1 MALPQ
6 FSRNYTR
13 SGAYENPITP
23 VDTQSG
29 AIWANAIQGIGNTV
43 VKTIDTLNA
52 KAEAKVKETQ
62 KILDENARF
71 VLTENNTFIANA
83 SKAGLKNP
91 SFAKAGMDII
101 RLKSQAYFDMK
112 AGKEGA
118 VERFTKYSS
127 KLGELIELGKAGIAA
142 DDSYSSDYITNYSNV
157 NTPGGISTTNGL
169 NPSGSMNYNLAMPV
183 RVGGTKNPNEE
194 WYLDDNDNIRT
205 KYTSDQIKSA
215 YERGEIKNPYIDTNP
230 IDLFSFDAGKI
241 DDVRTD
247 INSFF
252 NQSGIIKEGKLG
264 KGYYNN
270 DVQVIKSKDNKTEYN
285 YQTVNP
291 SAVAAASSSFISAKS
306 KSYLKRP
313 AAALNVWNHILD
325 QGRSINNGE
334 PIELELSKGTAG
346 TAFTPESSKIFT
358 EAMSQYAFNL
368 LPKGNQ
374 GTIRRLTPTP
384 SNNTKPQ
391 AGFKKNYIDAFMA
404 DPVDFYEKRFS
415 IGEQD
420 SIYKSFSYD
429 KNNGIITL
437 QLSDV
442 EFEVEDKKGNKT
454 TEFEEQQPQSFSIY
468 SPDGQRL
475 LRDIIKSDVQLGS
488 KREDIISFI
497 DQNYPT
503 PPAGYGVTRPSEG
516 LNWNPITQSIE

>member
-23 VDTQSG
+23 VDTKSG

-43 VKTIDTLNA
+43 ARTLQTLSA
-52 KAEAKVKETQ
+52 QAETKVKQTQ
-62 KILDENARF
+62 KILDENAKF
-71 VLTENNTFIANA
+71 VLTENNAFIANA

-118 VERFTKYSS
+118 GESFTKYSS

-142 DDSYSSDYITNYSNV
+142 NESYNSDYITNYANV
-157 NTPGGISTTNGL
+157 NTPGGISTTSGL
-169 NPSGSMNYNLAMPV
+169 NPSGSINYNLAMPV
-183 RVGGTKNPNEE
+183 RIGGTKNPNEE
-194 WYLDDNDNIRT
+194 WYLDDDDNIRI
-205 KYTSDQIKSA
+205 KYTSDQITAA
-215 YERGEIKNPYIDTNP
+215 YGKGEIENAYIDTNP

-241 DDVRTD
+241 DDIRTD
-247 INSFF
+247 INKFY
-252 NQSGIIKEGKLG
+252 NQSGIVKEGKIG

-270 DVQVIKSKDNKTEYN
+270 DIQVIKSKDGKTEYN
-285 YQTVNP
+285 YQTINP
-291 SAVAAASSSFISAKS
+291 SAVAAGTSSFISAKS

-325 QGRSINNGE
+325 QGKGINNGE
-334 PIELELSKGTAG
+334 PVELELSKGTAG

-374 GTIRRLTPTP
+374 GTIRRLTPIT
-384 SNNTKPQ
+384 SGGKDTQ
-391 AGFKKNYIDAFMA
+391 AGFKKNYLDAFTK
-404 DPVDFYEKRFS
+404 DPAAFYNKRFS
-415 IGEQD
+415 IGQED
-420 SIYKSFSYD
+420 STYKDFSYNE
-429 KNNGIITL
+429 KTGFITL
-437 QLSDV
+437 QESDR
-442 EFEVEDKKGNKT
+442 EYEVEDKKGNVT
-454 TEFEEQQPQSFSIY
+454 IELEEQEPQSFNVY
-468 SPDGQRL
+468 SPQGQRL

-503 PPAGYGVTRPSEG
+503 PPAPSAPQEGVLTWDG
-516 LNWNPITQSIE
+516 TGFVKG

>member
-23 VDTQSG
+23 VDTQTG

-71 VLTENNTFIANA
+71 VLTENNAFIANA

-112 AGKEGA
+112 AGKEDA
-118 VERFTKYSS
+118 EERFTKYSS
-127 KLGELIELGKAGIAA
+127 KLGELIELGKAGVAA
-142 DDSYSSDYITNYSNV
+142 DESYSSDYITNYANV
-157 NTPGGISTTNGL
+157 NTPGGISTTSGL
-169 NPSGSMNYNLAMPV
+169 NPSGSMNYSLAMPV
-183 RVGGTKNPNEE
+183 RVGGTKNPKEE

-247 INSFF
+247 INKFY
-252 NQSGIIKEGKLG
+252 NQSGIVKEGKIG

-270 DVQVIKSKDNKTEYN
+270 DIQVITSKDGKTEYD
-285 YQTVNP
+285 YQTINP

-325 QGRSINNGE
+325 QGRGINDGE

-358 EAMSQYAFNL
+358 DAMSQYAFNL

-374 GTIRRLTPTP
+374 GTTRRLKPTPTDDT
-384 SNNTKPQ
+384 NPQ
-391 AGFKKNYIDAFMA
+391 ADFKKDYLDAFTK
-404 DPVDFYEKRFS
+404 DPVTFYNKRFS
-415 IGEQD
+415 IGKED
-420 SIYKSFSYD
+420 STYKDISYNE
-429 KNNGIITL
+429 KTGFITL
-437 QLSDV
+437 QESDR
-442 EFEVEDKKGNKT
+442 EYEVKDKKGNVT
-454 TEFEEQQPQSFSIY
+454 IETEELEPQSFSIY
-468 SPDGQRL
+468 SPQGQRL
-475 LRDIIKSDVQLGS
+475 LRDIVKSDVQLGS

-503 PPAGYGVTRPSEG
+503 PPAPLKQEG
-516 LNWNPITQSIE
+516 EFTWNGTGFE